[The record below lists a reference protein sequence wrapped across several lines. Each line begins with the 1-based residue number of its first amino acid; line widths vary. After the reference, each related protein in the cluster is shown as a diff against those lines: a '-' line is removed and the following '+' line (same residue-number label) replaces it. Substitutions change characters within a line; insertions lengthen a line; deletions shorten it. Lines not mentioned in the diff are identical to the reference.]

1 MGAAAL
7 GAPLTSRLTAPPPAP
22 LLAAA
27 ASRPAVPAS
36 EPSVAPAEAPVPGS
50 VGILGG
56 TFDPIHIGHLA
67 AAEEVRE
74 RLGLERV
81 IFVPAGMPPH
91 KRDAVVM
98 PAEHRLAM
106 VKAAIEGNAA
116 LDVSRVEI
124 DRTGPSYTIDTVETL
139 RGDARGD
146 EPITVILSAES
157 FRGLPSWH
165 EPERLLGMSR
175 IAIVPRGGLAAPG
188 KGWIE
193 EHFPGVQ
200 ARIVALEAPRLR
212 LSATEIRA
220 RVAAGRSI
228 RYLVPDAVI
237 RYIEDH
243 GLYRDAWRKTTT

>member
-1 MGAAAL
+1 MAG
-7 GAPLTSRLTAPPPAP
+7 PAR
-22 LLAAA
+22 AT
-27 ASRPAVPAS
+27 PATT
-36 EPSVAPAEAPVPGS
+36 EPSVAPAEAPIPGS

-74 RLGLERV
+74 LLGLERV
-81 IFVPAGMPPH
+81 IFVPAGVPPH
-91 KRDAVVM
+91 KLDVEVTS
-98 PAEHRLAM
+98 AEDRFAM
-106 VKAAIEGNAA
+106 VKLAIEGNAA

-124 DRTGPSYTIDTVETL
+124 DRSGPSYTVDTVELL
-139 RGDARGD
+139 RSETRGD
-146 EPITVILSAES
+146 EPLTVILSAES

-165 EPERLLGMSR
+165 EPERLLSMAR
-175 IAIVPRGGLAAPG
+175 IAIVPRGGLGAPG

-200 ARIVALEAPRLR
+200 ARIVALDAPRLR
-212 LSATEIRA
+212 LSATEIRT
-220 RVAAGRSI
+220 RIAAGRSI

-243 GLYRDAWRKTTT
+243 GLYRDAERRTTTS